1 MENKHTLT
9 DLYQMQAL
17 PLSAKI
23 RMTKYR
29 IRQWIEEY
37 GEDGVYVSFSGGKDS
52 TVLLHL
58 VREDYPNVP
67 AMFVDV
73 PTQYTELRD
82 FVKTFDNV
90 DIVKPKMSFME
101 VCRKYGFPLIS
112 KEVSESVYGAKRYL
126 TSILNSGMTD
136 RQPYKYY
143 YEKVTGTGKY
153 SKFPFSPS
161 NADIIEKAHME
172 AIRRGKDTNI
182 STKYHTCLEQI
193 DNVAIK
199 NPTRGGYDRK
209 YRRVRGIGEFSKQE
223 NEKQGRRKQS
233 KTCNNAWN
241 AIKKQGQSDKGEYP

>member
-37 GEDGVYVSFSGGKDS
+37 GDDGVYVSFSGGKDS

-58 VREDYPNVP
+58 VREEYPNVK

-126 TSILNSGMTD
+126 TSILNSGMLDRQTD
-136 RQPYKYY
+136 RQ
-143 YEKVTGTGKY
+143 TD
-153 SKFPFSPS
+153 S
-161 NADIIEKAHME
+161 
-172 AIRRGKDTNI
+172 RI
-182 STKYHTCLEQI
+182 STITKKSLEQ
-193 DNVAIK
+193 
-199 NPTRGGYDRK
+199 
-209 YRRVRGIGEFSKQE
+209 E
-223 NEKQGRRKQS
+223 NTVNFLFPLLMQKL
-233 KTCNNAWN
+233 
-241 AIKKQGQSDKGEYP
+241 